1 MAKERHSL
9 PSPFRFSGMDL
20 AILLLGLAGL
30 IAWGSL
36 LGNQHPDSTAEYEI
50 SEEEA
55 YNQANLFLAGQ
66 GYNMDGLSHTVDLRR
81 KVDLLTSLQETLGRP
96 TTVEFLASSQRNVV
110 SAYYWQVAYH
120 PSRQESGGSLNNSE
134 EPVFEVQLAQD
145 GKVLALR
152 NNTLKMGAAA
162 QQYGS
167 ASERVNRT
175 ALSFI
180 LRADSSSDSEA
191 RTALSAISDSM
202 FHSNV
207 RFSLDAGW
215 TVGPEEK
222 LNQLLNGGSV
232 TLDSTSILTLFD
244 HLLSRTAYANTDLK
258 LDSLSVATSL
268 RNPSARIKMITE
280 PPIAGH
286 VVVLEAGLSPT
297 GTLARLNVSYKPTQE
312 KTSSLASVLSG
323 VNIGLM
329 GLLGFVF
336 MVVFFRRLIARL
348 LDMKSALV
356 DAMLLGIMA
365 GLLVSLSTN
374 ALSDL
379 VSGLPVWGDVLVRLI
394 LFSVVAGAVS
404 IFAFMVAGVTD
415 SVVREAYEG
424 KLGTL
429 LLLRHGDFQNKPM
442 GSSLVRGMSLGGIL
456 LGIAVVALRFSDT
469 LYLTLEEGFLI
480 DGSFR
485 PVLSSVFAGFEKS
498 YFLTLLWIVGI
509 GSLAHKMKNGS
520 VLPILLLT
528 VTGAFVGAGPAP
540 TEPGLAALILGAA
553 SAFVLAWAFMRFD
566 IITVMAAIFSS
577 EVLWYISEGFL
588 VDGSGAWIDLLLGG
602 LFLGS
607 ILLLGFSGVSSKRTG
622 QQVNNY
628 VPEYVSEMA
637 GQERVKRELEIAH
650 QVQSFFLPRRM
661 PDIQG
666 LDIAGM
672 CLSANEVGGDYYDFI
687 ELDDGRLA
695 FVLGDVSGKGI
706 QAAFFMTLVK
716 GIVQTLAR
724 QQLSPAEIMRRLNH
738 LFCQNAPAGTFIS
751 VVYGEIDPK
760 ARSFTFARA
769 GHNPVI
775 WFDADQK
782 TSTALRPKGMAIGF
796 TDGPA
801 FDDSIEESTISLAEG
816 DTLVFYTD
824 GFSEAMNRARDLYG
838 DDRLVDKVTQIGG
851 RSSSAILRM
860 MTEDVHH
867 FIEGM
872 GRADD
877 MTMAVIK
884 LI

>member
-9 PSPFRFSGMDL
+9 PSPFRFGGVDL

-30 IAWGSL
+30 FAWGML
-36 LGNQHPDSTAEYEI
+36 LGGEHPDSTAVYEI
-50 SEEEA
+50 SEDEA
-55 YNQANLFLAGQ
+55 FNQANLFLAGQ
-66 GYNMDGLSHTVDLRR
+66 GYNMDGLTHTVSLRR
-81 KVDLLTSLQETLGRP
+81 RTDLIASLQETLGRS
-96 TTVEFLASSQRNVV
+96 TAVDFLGSSQRNVV
-110 SAYYWQVAYH
+110 SAYFWRVAYH
-120 PSRQESGGSLNNSE
+120 PSRKDGSGAINNSE
-134 EPVFEVQLAQD
+134 EPAFEVQLAQD

-152 NNTLKMGAAA
+152 NNTFQMGALA

-167 ASERVNRT
+167 ATERVNRT
-175 ALSFI
+175 ALSYI

-191 RTALSAISDSM
+191 RTTLSAISDSL
-202 FHSNV
+202 FHSNL
-207 RFSLDAGW
+207 RFSLDPGI
-215 TVGPEEK
+215 TSGPEEK
-222 LNQLLNGGSV
+222 LNRLLKGESV
-232 TLDSTSILTLFD
+232 LLDSTSILNLFD
-244 HLLSRTAYANTDLK
+244 HLLSRTAYADTDLK
-258 LDSLSVATSL
+258 LDSLSVGAIP
-268 RNPSARIKMITE
+268 RNPMARIRMITE

-286 VVVLEAGLSPT
+286 VVELEATLSPT
-297 GTLARLNVSYKPTQE
+297 GTLARLGVSYEPTQE
-312 KTSSLASVLSG
+312 NESGTATVLSG
-323 VNIGLM
+323 VKIGFL

-336 MVVFFRRLIARL
+336 MVLFFRRLVARL

-356 DAMLLGIMA
+356 DAMMLGIMA
-365 GLLVSLSTN
+365 GLLISLSTTT
-374 ALSDL
+374 LSSV
-379 VSGLPVWGDVLVRLI
+379 VSGLPIWGNVLVRLV

-415 SVVREAYEG
+415 SVVRESYEG

-429 LLLRHGDFQNKPM
+429 ILLRHGDFQNKPM
-442 GSSLVRGMSLGGIL
+442 GSSLLRGMAIGGIL
-456 LGIAVVALRFSDT
+456 LGLAVVALRYSDS
-469 LYLTLEEGFLI
+469 LHLSLEGNFLI

-485 PVLSSVFAGFEKS
+485 PVLSSAFAGFEKA
-498 YFLTLLWIVGI
+498 YFLSLLWIVGI
-509 GSLAHKMKNGS
+509 GSLAYKMNKGPI
-520 VLPILLLT
+520 LPILLLT
-528 VTGAFVGAGPAP
+528 VTGAFIGAGPAP
-540 TEPGLAALILGAA
+540 VEPGVSALVLSGL

-566 IITVMAAIFSS
+566 IVTVMAALFSS

-588 VDGSGAWIDLLLGG
+588 VEGSGAWIDLLLGG

-607 ILLLGFSGVSSKRTG
+607 ILLLGFIGASSKRTG

-650 QVQSFFLPRRM
+650 QVQSFFLPRTM
-661 PDIQG
+661 PDVQG

-687 ELDDGRLA
+687 KLEDGRLA

-716 GIVQTLAR
+716 GIVQTLSR
-724 QQLSPAEIMRRLNH
+724 QQLAPAEIMRRLNH
-738 LFCQNAPAGTFIS
+738 LFCQNAPPGTFIS

-760 ARSFTFARA
+760 KRSFTFARA

-775 WFDADQK
+775 WYDAKAK

-801 FDDSIEESTISLAEG
+801 FNDSIEESTISISVG
-816 DTLVFYTD
+816 DALVFYTD

-838 DDRLVDKVTQIGG
+838 DDRLVEKVTQIGG

-884 LI
+884 LT